1 MTSYPELALVQ
12 GMSFLAKAQATIAHN
27 LANIDTGGFKRQ
39 VPVAQTAQREFQN
52 LLGERMQTIEFQQ
65 HTDWTAGNP
74 LQTGSNLDVTLG
86 EGTAFRVQDKH
97 GRTYYTRDG
106 QLNVEQ
112 NGALIN
118 SAGMHYLDPNGNP
131 IVVSRE
137 EMNPDDMSIM
147 PNGQISNPATGL
159 TIGSLGIYRMPTGDS
174 VTSVGRGLYQDQ
186 LDRSPALVRDG
197 LQQGYREAS
206 NVDSLQEMVQ
216 MIFVQRSF
224 NATQKALGSL
234 GRMQS
239 QLLQNA
245 NR

>member
-1 MTSYPELALVQ
+1 MTSYPEIALVQ
-12 GMSFLAKAQATIAHN
+12 GMSFLAKAQETIAHN
-27 LANIDTGGFKRQ
+27 LANIDTRGFKRQ
-39 VPVAQTAQREFQN
+39 VAVAQTSQREFQN
-52 LLGERMQTIEFQQ
+52 VLGERMQTIAFEQ
-65 HTDWTAGNP
+65 HTDWSEGNP
-74 LQTGSNLDVTLG
+74 LQTGSNLDVMLG
-86 EGTAFRVQDKH
+86 EGTAFRVQDKQ

-106 QLNVEQ
+106 QLNVDQ

-118 SAGMHYLDPNGNP
+118 STGMRYLDPNGNA
-131 IVVSRE
+131 IVLSQE
-137 EMNPDDMSIM
+137 EMNPNEMSIM
-147 PNGQISNPATGL
+147 PNGQISNPATGV
-159 TIGSLGIYRMPTGDS
+159 TVGSLGIFRLPAGDS
-174 VTSVGRGLYQDQ
+174 VTPVGRGLYQDQ
-186 LDRSPALVRDG
+186 LDRSPEAVRKG

-239 QLLQNA
+239 QLIQNA